1 MGVHMTVYTEEYK
14 GFCIVVTENKQA
26 HHTARYMAKASNGS
40 DSACGESIET
50 AVCHLKQKID
60 NIDAFQEFYTR
71 PLEADELQRLVAF
84 LRSPNG
90 EMRLRHKLQRRGFF
104 TQDDFVE
111 IGIRAIINHTD
122 LIQIELNSQGNSFQL
137 ARIGVTTG
145 RSDYYAIYDSKRF
158 DTTEKRLQLKDKLIE
173 LGFDE

>member
-1 MGVHMTVYTEEYK
+1 MTVYTEEYK
-14 GFCIVVTENKQA
+14 GFCIVVTEDRQA
-26 HHTARYMAKASNGS
+26 HRTARYMAKASNGS

-50 AVCHLKQKID
+50 AVRHLKHKID
-60 NIDAFQEFYTR
+60 NIDAYQELYTR

-90 EMRLRHKLQRRGFF
+90 EMCVRHKLQRKHYF

-122 LIQIELNSQGNSFQL
+122 LIQMELNSQGNSFQL
-137 ARIGVTTG
+137 NWVCDTIG
-145 RSDYYAIYDSKRF
+145 RSDYYAIYDADHF
-158 DTTEKRLQLKDKLIE
+158 DTPTKMSRLKEKIFE
-173 LGFDE
+173 IGFDG